1 MYPRAAGSRGNNTQ
15 DRTHITRMMVF
26 ALTIALLGSISGH
39 AVAETADGIRTIY
52 LIRHGWY
59 DHRDKSDPDV
69 GKALLPLG
77 VAQAKLLA
85 ARLRSM
91 PVEWTALH
99 SSTMTRARQTA
110 RVVGEEFPELE
121 LQQTRLI
128 RECTPPTW
136 RRDIMEREEESE
148 LKACADQLDRA
159 FAQFFVPS
167 PGKDRH
173 DILVCHGNV
182 IRYFVTKVLGVDTM
196 SWLRMSVG
204 NCSMTIVR
212 VNQDGSFKL
221 LAVGDVGHLPANL
234 QSGVDRTEKNLAI
247 PGE

>member
-1 MYPRAAGSRGNNTQ
+1 M
-15 DRTHITRMMVF
+15 
-26 ALTIALLGSISGH
+26 IAVLGSVPGQ
-39 AVAETADGIRTIY
+39 AVGQTGEGVRTLY

-59 DHRDKSDPDV
+59 DYRDKSDPDV

-91 PVEWTALH
+91 PVEWTTLY

-121 LQQTRLI
+121 LQKTRLI

-136 RRDIMEREEESE
+136 RRDIMERENESD
-148 LKACADQLDRA
+148 LKECADQLDRA

-167 PGKDRH
+167 PDKDRH
-173 DILVCHGNV
+173 DMLVCHGNV
-182 IRYFVTKVLGVDTM
+182 IRYFVTKVLGVDTL

-204 NCSMTIVR
+204 NCSVTVVR
-212 VNQDGSFKL
+212 INPDGSFKL
-221 LAVGDVGHLPANL
+221 LAVGDVGHLPSNL
-234 QSGVDRTEKNLAI
+234 QTGVDRTEKSLAN